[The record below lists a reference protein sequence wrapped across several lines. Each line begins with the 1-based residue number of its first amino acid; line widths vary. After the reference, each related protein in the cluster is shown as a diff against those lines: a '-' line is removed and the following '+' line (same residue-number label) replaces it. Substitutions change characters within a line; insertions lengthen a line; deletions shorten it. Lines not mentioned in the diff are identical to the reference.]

1 MVLFFT
7 CTINNSYRTGKLI
20 IMKHQQVRDFFKE
33 DYPRLY
39 LLSGSKVTTQI
50 DLNDKSQTGYYKNV
64 LAITWLTINELENT
78 RQKPY
83 KTIITGY
90 YIDHIAMK
98 DIRQKIGYCKN
109 ATNKKHNEALKSF
122 AETFKQEQIKNKV
135 YPLLEF
141 E

>member
-1 MVLFFT
+1 
-7 CTINNSYRTGKLI
+7 
-20 IMKHQQVRDFFKE
+20 MKHQQVRDFFKE
-33 DYPRLY
+33 DYPKLY

-50 DLNDKSQTGYYKNV
+50 DLNDKSKIGYYKNV

-78 RQKPY
+78 RHKPY

-98 DIRQKIGYCKN
+98 DIRQKIGYCEN

>member
-1 MVLFFT
+1 
-7 CTINNSYRTGKLI
+7 
-20 IMKHQQVRDFFKE
+20 MKHQQVRNFFKE
-33 DYPRLY
+33 DYPRLE
-39 LLSGSKVTTQI
+39 LITGGGRVDQLTNLSK
-50 DLNDKSQTGYYKNV
+50 NDRLVFYQSIFK
-64 LAITWLTINELENT
+64 LTWLTINELENT

-122 AETFKQEQIKNKV
+122 TKIFKQEQIKNKV